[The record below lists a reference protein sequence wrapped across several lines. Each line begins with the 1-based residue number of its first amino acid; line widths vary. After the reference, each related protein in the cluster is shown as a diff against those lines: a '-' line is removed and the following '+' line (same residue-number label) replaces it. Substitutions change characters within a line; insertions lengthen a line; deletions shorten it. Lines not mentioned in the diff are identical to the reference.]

1 MKDSERLRSYPFKCP
16 CCEKQHKRV
25 FEYMAKFRGFIPE
38 EESLEQ
44 YSEVSMLER
53 AVMPESDEKRS
64 IKVENEP
71 IFRCGN
77 CFEFF
82 RFDDNVSEPRRLN
95 EVEKRYA
102 KAMFKP
108 VDIPY
113 ERAAMN
119 SVAFFDQLINKRG
132 CSVDYCTGEI
142 VLYGEDGETYR
153 LDIGKELVKAFYDNP
168 NFKVKTNHW
177 VQTHQTYEEYE
188 QANAKVNA

>member
-1 MKDSERLRSYPFKCP
+1 
-16 CCEKQHKRV
+16 
-25 FEYMAKFRGFIPE
+25 
-38 EESLEQ
+38 
-44 YSEVSMLER
+44 
-53 AVMPESDEKRS
+53 
-64 IKVENEP
+64 
-71 IFRCGN
+71 
-77 CFEFF
+77 
-82 RFDDNVSEPRRLN
+82 
-95 EVEKRYA
+95 
-102 KAMFKP
+102 MFKP